1 MREPTS
7 RGAAL
12 SRLPRRLAALGFGL
26 AALAAVG
33 LASPALGVDASA
45 SSAHDIEACV
55 RQNMPG
61 DSMTQTFRLV
71 VKDRVGTE
79 HTLRAKMFWEMD
91 SETQLSNLRLD
102 FDSPPELRGAAL
114 LVRGRKPESD
124 MLMYLPELGKV
135 RRITP
140 RMASGSL
147 LGTDFSYDDFLR
159 LQEMFSNLETE
170 RLADE
175 ELAGRSV
182 YVTRA
187 RPPPGSEYDRIR
199 SSIDQETCVPLR
211 VEFHEP
217 GRQEP
222 VKVLT
227 VDPAK
232 LWEAESRRIPREILL
247 EDEKAGT
254 STRVVIEQLEIG
266 VPINRKRFSE
276 TDLVQQG
283 RFGSALSRY

>member
-1 MREPTS
+1 
-7 RGAAL
+7 
-12 SRLPRRLAALGFGL
+12 
-26 AALAAVG
+26 
-33 LASPALGVDASA
+33 
-45 SSAHDIEACV
+45 
-55 RQNMPG
+55 
-61 DSMTQTFRLV
+61 MTQTFRIV
-71 VKDRVGTE
+71 VKDRIGTE
-79 HTLRAKMFWEMD
+79 STLRAKMFWEMD

-114 LVRGRKPESD
+114 LVRGRKSEND
-124 MLMYLPELGKV
+124 MRMYLPALGKV

-175 ELAGRSV
+175 EVAGRPV
-182 YVTRA
+182 YVTLA
-187 RPPPGSEYDRIR
+187 RPPPGGEYDQIR
-199 SSIDQETCVPLR
+199 SSVDQETCVPLR

-217 GRQEP
+217 GRQAP

-227 VDPAK
+227 IDPAK
-232 LWEAESRRIPREILL
+232 LWEVEARRIPREALL
-247 EDEKAGT
+247 EDVKAGT
-254 STRVVIEQLEIG
+254 STRVVIEQLEVG